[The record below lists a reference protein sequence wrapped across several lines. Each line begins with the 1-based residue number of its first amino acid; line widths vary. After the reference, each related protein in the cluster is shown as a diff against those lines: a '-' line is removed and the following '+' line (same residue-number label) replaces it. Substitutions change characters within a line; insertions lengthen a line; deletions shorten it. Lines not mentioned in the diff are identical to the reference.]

1 LALAAPATAASAPV
15 TSGSALP
22 ADTPARASASFP
34 RVFDRAR
41 QAADSALRAAD
52 AVGHAADSAGTEDDL
67 RAAQR
72 RFERR
77 RRRRLPRTL
86 SGADSCDRPLGRFC
100 HWFEHPSPEPR
111 PEPPA
116 VAAERRELLD
126 RLADGARRLPGS
138 AWIAGQRVRYQ
149 IEAGRPDS
157 ALAAARACRA
167 GGGWCRALAGWA
179 LHAAGREAEAE
190 RAFDRWLEALPAG
203 ERCEATDLSDLLEG
217 DLRGRFRDLSCP
229 DPRRDAFVRRFWWLA
244 DPLRLV
250 EGNERRAEDLSR
262 RTQDRIL
269 SSSASTFLASWGPD
283 LSELLLR
290 YGAPTWWERRPADP
304 LRPGSRA
311 TVVGHDAGHARSF
324 LPRRDVWMSS
334 GSLETDV
341 WDLSDDEPPTSYA
354 TAYADTFLALPHRTA
369 IFRRG
374 DSVLVA
380 APYAFP
386 DSGTAPVEA
395 LLELGPGPEIEPA
408 RRVRYGAP
416 RAGTLTLRAPARPAL
431 LSIELLDRSERAA
444 ARARYGLDPGLP
456 DRGIPAISGLLA
468 GPLRRGRPPT
478 SGSAPGGGVSS
489 PEDRA
494 VAAAR
499 RLRLSGPAA
508 RAAPS
513 VAAGDSVGL
522 YWELYGL
529 PPGRAAYEVQVALGD
544 RDGHRNV
551 RLVWWEEATGGSGFS
566 AHELTLGIPDDAPAG
581 TLAVEIRVDIPG
593 WTPLEAVSP
602 LEIGPPPPR
611 SRAGP
616 HGPQDGGAPHRGG
629 GTLGGS
635 PVY

>member
-1 LALAAPATAASAPV
+1 MSYRRPPGPGRACLGAAAAAWMALAAPALAAPAPDV
-15 TSGSALP
+15 PVS
-22 ADTPARASASFP
+22 
-34 RVFDRAR
+34 AR
-41 QAADSALRAAD
+41 QAADSTRT
-52 AVGHAADSAGTEDDL
+52 GDDL

-72 RFERR
+72 RFERHR
-77 RRRRLPRTL
+77 RRLLPRTL

-111 PEPPA
+111 PEFPA

-126 RLADGARRLPGS
+126 RLAGGARRLPGS
-138 AWIAGQRVRYQ
+138 GWIAGQRVRYL
-149 IEAGRPDS
+149 IEAGRTDS

-167 GGGWCRALAGWA
+167 GDGWCDALAGWA

-190 RAFDRWLEALPAG
+190 RAFDRWLAALPAG

-217 DLRGRFRDLSCP
+217 DLRGRFRDLPCP

-250 EGNERRAEDLSR
+250 PGNERRAEDLSR

-290 YGAPTWWERRPADP
+290 YGAPTWWEVRPADP
-304 LRPGSRA
+304 LRPGSRES
-311 TVVGHDAGHARSF
+311 VVGHDPGHARSF
-324 LPRRDVWMSS
+324 LPRRDVWMSA

-354 TAYADTFLALPHRTA
+354 TAYADTFLVLPHRTP

-374 DSVLVA
+374 DSILVV

-386 DSGTAPVEA
+386 DGGTAPVEA
-395 LLELGPGPEIEPA
+395 LLELGPGPEIEPT
-408 RRVRYGAP
+408 RRIRYGAP
-416 RAGTLTLRAPARPAL
+416 RAGMLTLRAPARPAL
-431 LSIELLDRSERAA
+431 LSIELLDRTGRAA

-468 GPLRRGRPPT
+468 GPLRRGRTPAPG
-478 SGSAPGGGVSS
+478 SGSGGGESA

-499 RLRLSGPAA
+499 GLRLSGPAA
-508 RAAPS
+508 RAAPG

-529 PPGRAAYEVQVALGD
+529 PPGRDTYEVQVALRD

-551 RLVWWEEATGGSGFS
+551 RLAWSEEVPGNSGFS
-566 AHELTLGIPDDAPAG
+566 AHELTLGIPDDAPSG
-581 TLAVEIRVDIPG
+581 TLAVEVRVLVPG
-593 WTPLEAVSP
+593 WTALEAVSP
-602 LEIGPPPPR
+602 LEIGPSR
-611 SRAGP
+611 SRADPRGP
-616 HGPQDGGAPHRGG
+616 PDGGGPHRGG